1 MPEAQLNSRPKNQKI
16 VATKTPKEPESQF
29 GSIVPHSA
37 HAAKRSDDY
46 HKNIKATHTGGRE
59 SSARITDQLNPDSSV
74 SLDARTKGRR
84 YPGLAN

>member
-1 MPEAQLNSRPKNQKI
+1 MPEAALNRQPKNRKV

-37 HAAKRSDDY
+37 HAAKRSHDY

-59 SSARITDQLNPDSSV
+59 SSARITDQLNPDRSV
-74 SLDARTKGRR
+74 SLANKIGRS